1 MYRYNVT
8 INKVSGRL
16 NESVLPSKSLVV
28 ESKSIKT
35 KEKVLSEASDY
46 IEKKYGLMI
55 EDADVELASK
65 PKRKAPLKKEVF
77 TVEDLKRLCVEE
89 GNYDGREYNYRGQR
103 VTPDGRTY
111 ELDISTCA
119 TSGKAF
125 WVWTGSPYI
134 KYNAKAVAFYDGF
147 VSGTHKW
154 QKKRNNFIELV
165 D

>member
-77 TVEDLKRLCVEE
+77 TLEDLKQISRILCE
-89 GNYDGREYNYRGQR
+89 
-103 VTPDGRTY
+103 
-111 ELDISTCA
+111 
-119 TSGKAF
+119 
-125 WVWTGSPYI
+125 
-134 KYNAKAVAFYDGF
+134 
-147 VSGTHKW
+147 
-154 QKKRNNFIELV
+154 
-165 D
+165 